1 MIRLLRSNTVALT
14 LMLAMA
20 LLCGATPVKAQF
32 ENGSSLQSMMQ
43 GVQELMNPSVG
54 EPLPTPAE
62 PEGALHLP
70 LAKIAQDAPIDLN
83 AQGDLISLSVQ
94 NASLR
99 QVLSALAE
107 TQSLNLVIASPA
119 DAAVTA
125 KFNRLPLGDVLDAL
139 LSAHGHTWTLQNGII
154 FITSTATGI
163 GLSPDVQGRRLAVI
177 ELDFASAADL
187 QAPIAGLLSSIG
199 QSYYIESNDTDNRRT
214 RELIIVEDLDPYVAR
229 IEKYIAEADQPPRQ
243 VLIEVHLLQVNLD
256 KDERTGVNFDA
267 LSRVSGA
274 TLSLRSTG
282 FANPLASPGFFIE
295 SEGGDLDSLI
305 EALIATTD
313 SKTLASPKIL
323 ALSGQTSRMQIGERL
338 GYRVTTT
345 TETSSLESV
354 DFLDVGVVLSV
365 TPRITRDGRVLM
377 RIKPEVSTGAVNPD
391 TGVPDSE
398 TTELETDI
406 LLRSGQGMVIG
417 GLIQER
423 DDITISRVPVL
434 GKLPYV
440 NFLFQRRQ
448 VTKRRNE
455 LIVALVPHVLPYEP
469 IEHCRNEDEL
479 HRAFEPLTHGP
490 LCRYPRPYEPRLPD
504 PLLDKARFSCLTE
517 ADDPCP
523 EVSRRDNCKSDC
535 ETCDERS
542 SSEEDCLQIIVK
554 TDGPNLSKSLRRLP
568 SLTADKSDEIRVA
581 TQPDRLPDS
590 SSPALY

>member
-1 MIRLLRSNTVALT
+1 MIRPLRYRSVAI
-14 LMLAMA
+14 A
-20 LLCGATPVKAQF
+20 LLVMAMFCGTTPSKAQL
-32 ENGSSLQSMMQ
+32 ESGPSLQTMMR
-43 GVQELMNPSVG
+43 GVQELISPSAT
-54 EPLPTPAE
+54 ESLPTPVE
-62 PEGALHLP
+62 PEGVLHLP
-70 LAKIAQDAPIDLN
+70 LAKIAQDAPIELN
-83 AQGDLISLSVQ
+83 AQGELISLSVQ

-107 TQSLNLVIASPA
+107 TQGLNLVIASPA

-125 KFNRLPLGDVLDAL
+125 KFNRLPLRDVLGAL

-154 FITSTATGI
+154 YVTSTATGI
-163 GLSPDVQGRRLAVI
+163 GLAPEVQGRRLAVI

-187 QAPIAGLLSSIG
+187 QAPIVGLLSSIG
-199 QSYYIESNDTDNRRT
+199 QSFYIESNDTDNRRT
-214 RELIIVEDLDPYVAR
+214 RELIIIEDLDPYVAR

-256 KDERTGVNFDA
+256 KDERTGVNFNA

-274 TLSLRSTG
+274 TLSLQSTG

-406 LLRSGQGMVIG
+406 LLNSGQGMVIG

-434 GKLPYV
+434 GKLPYI

-469 IEHCRNEDEL
+469 IEHCRNEEEYN
-479 HRAFEPLTHGP
+479 RAFEPLTHGP

-523 EVSRRDNCKSDC
+523 EVSRKNNGKPVC
-535 ETCDERS
+535 EPCAETNG
-542 SSEEDCLQIIVK
+542 SEEDCLQIIVK
-554 TDGPNLSKSLRRLP
+554 SDTPDSSKSLRRLP
-568 SLTADKSDEIRVA
+568 SLTVEEPRDIRVA
-581 TQPDRLPDS
+581 TKPTGRLQDNSGPV
-590 SSPALY
+590 LY

>member
-1 MIRLLRSNTVALT
+1 MNRLLRYRVL
-14 LMLAMA
+14 A
-20 LLCGATPVKAQF
+20 LLLCLSAFNRASRVEAQV
-32 ENGSSLQSMMQ
+32 ESGPSLQSMMQ
-43 GVQELMNPSVG
+43 GVQELINPPSIGPSVG
-54 EPLPTPAE
+54 PLPTPAAT
-62 PEGALHLP
+62 EGALHLP
-70 LAKIAQDAPIDLN
+70 LAKIAADAPIELD
-83 AQGDLISLSVQ
+83 AQEGLISLSVQ

-107 TQSLNLVIASPA
+107 TQGLNLVIASPA

-125 KFNRLPLGDVLDAL
+125 KFDRLPLRDVLEAL
-139 LSAHGHTWTLQNGII
+139 LSAHGHTWTEKKGII
-154 FITSTATGI
+154 YVTSTATGV

-187 QAPIAGLLSSIG
+187 QAPITGLLSSIG
-199 QSYYIESNDTDNRRT
+199 QSFYIETNETDNRRT
-214 RELIIVEDLDPYVAR
+214 RELIIIEDLDPYVAR
-229 IEKYIAEADQPPRQ
+229 IEQYIAEADQPPRQ

-256 KDERTGVNFDA
+256 KDERTGVNFNA
-267 LSRVSGA
+267 LSRVSGG

-282 FANPLASPGFFIE
+282 LANPLASPGFFIE
-295 SEGGDLDSLI
+295 STGGDLESLI

-323 ALSGQTSRMQIGERL
+323 AINGQTSRMQIGERL

-398 TTELETDI
+398 TTELETDV
-406 LLRSGQGMVIG
+406 LLNSGQGMVIG

-455 LIVALVPHVLPYEP
+455 LIVALVPHVLPYSP
-469 IEHCRNEDEL
+469 IEHSRNAEEL
-479 HRAFEPLTHGP
+479 ARAFDPLTHGP

-504 PLLDKARFSCLTE
+504 PVLDQSRVSCLTE
-517 ADDPCP
+517 ADDSCLPSNGLPSCP
-523 EVSRRDNCKSDC
+523 EGNN
-535 ETCDERS
+535 
-542 SSEEDCLQIIVK
+542 
-554 TDGPNLSKSLRRLP
+554 GPRNAVYGNRKSLRRLP
-568 SLTADKSDEIRVA
+568 ATMSTEGQATVEPVAFTARNAESLTR
-581 TQPDRLPDS
+581 
-590 SSPALY
+590 